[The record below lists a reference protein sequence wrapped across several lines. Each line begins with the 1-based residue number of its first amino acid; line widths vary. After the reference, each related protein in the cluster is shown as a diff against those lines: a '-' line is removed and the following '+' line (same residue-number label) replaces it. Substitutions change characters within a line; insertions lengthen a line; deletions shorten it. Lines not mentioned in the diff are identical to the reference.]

1 MAVLKIARGLEVEM
15 KLGLAFVV
23 MGFGF
28 MGCASIDW
36 PAMVTAP
43 AEAPVTAQ
51 PVKTVN
57 EPAAIEI
64 NKATLAESTAEDSA
78 EKSAAPLNKEQCS
91 NKFPVVVG
99 GLALRQQCVNDS
111 ATGSMSQFTAKQQV
125 IISDCADKLL
135 ALAERADRGDV
146 AFDAYKTEKQKLRET
161 CNTSIR
167 MAGGTAAKAGP
178 TKAAP
183 TKSSATKTTT
193 TKTTTTTSTK

>member
-1 MAVLKIARGLEVEM
+1 M
-15 KLGLAFVV
+15 KLGLVFVV

-43 AEAPVTAQ
+43 VEAPLTAQ

-167 MAGGTAAKAGP
+167 MAGGTTATAAKAGP

>member
-1 MAVLKIARGLEVEM
+1 M

-28 MGCASIDW
+28 MGCATIDW

-43 AEAPVTAQ
+43 AEAPVMAQ
-51 PVKTVN
+51 PVKTVD
-57 EPAAIEI
+57 EAAAIEI